1 MYVNSAG
8 LNPALFLRLLAR
20 HLMSVFV
27 ANRNT
32 RDLRDDNET
41 IAT

>member
-20 HLMSVFV
+20 HRMSV
-27 ANRNT
+27 
-32 RDLRDDNET
+32 LLP
-41 IAT
+41 IATREPYGTITGR